1 MIYNFPDP
9 KNAPKNGPIAFGGN
23 LDMETLIGA
32 YKKGIF
38 PWFMSS
44 EPILWWSPDPRAVI
58 YPESIRVQKS
68 IKKFLFDYNVKFDND
83 FKGLITLCKEYR
95 QNLEPTWISTDII
108 NAYNELYEVGYAHSV
123 EVYEN
128 NVLIGGLYGLIFGK
142 IFCGESMVSLKK
154 NASKVA
160 LITLCKVL
168 KEYGFLIDA
177 QVMNKHLE
185 FMGAINLDRDT
196 FLKKLNVKINEYC
209 GFDSFKELNLG
220 INLA

>member
-9 KNAPKNGPIAFGGN
+9 KNAPKNAPIAFGGN

-95 QNLEPTWISTDII
+95 QNLEPTWISADII
-108 NAYNELYEVGYAHSV
+108 NAYNELYEAGYAHSV

-160 LITLCKVL
+160 LITLCRVL
-168 KEYGFLIDA
+168 KEYDFLIDA